1 MHYNVRSITIM
12 DGDVMLDASQS
23 DSKPREYFKGVLDGY
38 RGQSVHKQLAEVG
51 RMLYCGDIQFTKSSR
66 CRAKQVYDSCKRRH
80 GTWKTHYLDGN
91 GKKYRE
97 RFASEFAR
105 RMCA

>member
-1 MHYNVRSITIM
+1 MHYNIRNIAIR

-23 DSKPREYFKGVLDGY
+23 DSKPCEYFKGVLDGY
-38 RGQSVHKQLAEVG
+38 DGQSVHKQLAEVG
-51 RMLYCGDIQFTKSSR
+51 RMLYCGDLQFAKSSR
-66 CRAKQVYDSCKRRH
+66 CRAKQVYESCKRRH
-80 GTWKTHYLDGN
+80 GTWRSHCFDGSV
-91 GKKYRE
+91 KKYRE